1 MSDIWTQAVRSHRE
15 GDFQTASQLYSEV
28 LQDAELSE
36 DQTSVMIVLSH
47 MAKLSLDMDNDRDAL
62 RLFRRLLKM
71 QEDIGDNK
79 HISITLRNMAE
90 LYDKKDSFV
99 EAIQSA
105 ERALAVAERVWN
117 RPQMAASYHLLGI
130 LYQRAKM
137 ESKSV
142 SSLHQAQQIWQ
153 ETGDN
158 PSLLRSTLVL
168 ADIFEEQQK
177 SQQSVREIR
186 KAIKLMHPQE
196 ELEDI
201 ANLHVRAGN
210 LLIGIEDYSTAL
222 VHFLAALGR
231 HRALQSE
238 AIFMDAEEIQ
248 KIKIFLGDSSFLEIV
263 QTRLGMDGS
272 TWLINW
278 LAQLFPVP
286 IIEAEE
292 EEVTNKQELPIL
304 PNLTDIPNAFVT
316 AGQQESAE
324 PKPPIK
330 SNISIA
336 PEMFVEPNLP
346 TREPSSHKTQ
356 KEEFSE
362 QESTVEEEFF
372 SEQMDE
378 SIEDLS
384 KTQEVPPI
392 DNKEQRKPVSIV
404 DWEQEVQW
412 SSEKEPQEISVQY
425 SKTIQELLRNR
436 PHRKQTIWDLF
447 YVQFTMAFLG
457 SIATLAVL
465 QTVTSCLKS

>member
-15 GDFQTASQLYSEV
+15 GDFQTASQLYNEV

-90 LYDKKDSFV
+90 LYDKKDAFV

-137 ESKSV
+137 ENKAV

-168 ADIFEEQQK
+168 SDIFEEQQK
-177 SQQSVREIR
+177 YQQSVREIR
-186 KAIKLMHPQE
+186 KALKLLHPQE

-201 ANLHVRAGN
+201 ANLHVRAGHM
-210 LLIGIEDYSTAL
+210 LMSIEDYPTAL

-231 HRALQSE
+231 HRALQSD
-238 AIFMDAEEIQ
+238 AIFMDAEEIH
-248 KIKIFLGDSSFLEIV
+248 KIKIFLGDSSFGEIV
-263 QTRLGMDGS
+263 QTRLGMEGS
-272 TWLINW
+272 TWLLRW
-278 LAQLFPVP
+278 LDQLFPAP
-286 IIEAEE
+286 IIEEE
-292 EEVTNKQELPIL
+292 EEVTNKQEMPVL
-304 PNLTDIPNAFVT
+304 PNLTDIPTGFVHT
-316 AGQQESAE
+316 RQQDPNIVEKIS
-324 PKPPIK
+324 PTK

-336 PEMFVEPNLP
+336 PEMFVETELP
-346 TREPSSHKTQ
+346 TKENSGKKAP
-356 KEEFSE
+356 KEEYSE
-362 QESTVEEEFF
+362 QESTVEEEFC
-372 SEQMDE
+372 SEQVEE
-378 SIEDLS
+378 SVEDLS
-384 KTQEVPPI
+384 KTQEVPQL
-392 DNKEQRKPVSIV
+392 DNKEQRKPAPIV
-404 DWEQEVQW
+404 DWEQEVKW
-412 SSEKEPQEISVQY
+412 SSETDGQLSTQQKDTILNLLHHRPQH
-425 SKTIQELLRNR
+425 TTTL
-436 PHRKQTIWDLF
+436 WDKF
-447 YVQFTMAFLG
+447 HVQFAIAFVG
-457 SIATLAVL
+457 AMGAMGVL
-465 QTVTSCLKS
+465 QGLVSCMRG